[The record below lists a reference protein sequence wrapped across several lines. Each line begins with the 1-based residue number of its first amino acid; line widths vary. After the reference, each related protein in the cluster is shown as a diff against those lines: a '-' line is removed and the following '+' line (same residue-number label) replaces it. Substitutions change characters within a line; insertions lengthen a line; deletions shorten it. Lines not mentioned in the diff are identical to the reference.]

1 MTSEMGKDVNEVATA
16 VSDIRPVDLL
26 GSTGLLENAIRSA
39 LAAVVV
45 IDGSGKIRGWSG
57 TDRSLASIFGVI
69 DPASE
74 TDD

>member
-1 MTSEMGKDVNEVATA
+1 
-16 VSDIRPVDLL
+16 
-26 GSTGLLENAIRSA
+26 
-39 LAAVVV
+39 VVV